1 MQKERLMALYE
12 QIYLDFKAGVITS
25 FYEKMYP
32 ELLLYTSRLLGEE
45 YAFLAEDCVQD
56 AVFKTYQQYGSF
68 SSPVQWKVF
77 LYTCVRNGAINILR
91 KGKAQKNYQTQID
104 DYERDISLN
113 FIEQETLTLLY
124 EAINA
129 LPEKY
134 KSLFALSFEQG
145 LKNSEVAEHFQIAEI
160 TVKKQKARLIELLRK
175 SLKGK
180 IGKEDL
186 LILMLFLSKI

>member
-129 LPEKY
+129 LPERY
-134 KSLFALSFEQG
+134 KSLFTLSFEQG

-180 IGKEDL
+180 IAKEDL

>member
-1 MQKERLMALYE
+1 MPLYE
-12 QIYLDFKAGVITS
+12 QIYSDFKEGVITS

-32 ELLLYTSRLLGEE
+32 ELLAYTTRLLGEE

-56 AVFKTYQQYGSF
+56 AVFKTYQQYRSF
-68 SSPVQWKVF
+68 PSSMQWRVF

-91 KGKAQKNYQTQID
+91 KGKAQKNYQAQID
-104 DYERDISLN
+104 DYEGDISLN

-134 KSLFALSFEQG
+134 KTLFTLSFEQG
-145 LKNSEVAEHFQIAEI
+145 LKNSEVAEHFHIAEI
-160 TVKKQKARLIELLRK
+160 TVKKQKARLIELLRNN
-175 SLKGK
+175 LKGK
-180 IGKEDL
+180 MDKEGIFIL
-186 LILMLFLSKI
+186 LLFLSEI